1 MSDQINRR
9 DFLKTMAV
17 TAASAA
23 AAKAAVPS
31 TNAPAIPRRDYR
43 PGIPVSIVGFP
54 GLVLRRF
61 DQEGANKLVAQAVER
76 GCTYFDVAP
85 AYGNSEERMGPA
97 LETYRKNIFLS
108 CKTKKRDAAGCK
120 QELDRSLQR
129 LRTDHFDLYQLHV
142 IVDPVK
148 DVDAVL
154 MKGGAME
161 TILEAK
167 KAGVI
172 RHIGFSAHTVEAALA
187 AMNKF
192 DFDSVMFPL
201 NFGSF
206 HKGNFGPSIVEL
218 AKQKNVTGI
227 SIKSLCRQEWPAG
240 ARSGDWKHL
249 WYEPLSDP
257 KEADLCLRFA
267 LDKGIAAAIPPADD
281 KMFWLA
287 MDIAAKYKP
296 LNDEEQK
303 EVVAMAQKMTP
314 LFREGKVIG

>member
-1 MSDQINRR
+1 MNEQINRR
-9 DFLKTMAV
+9 DFLRTMAA

-23 AAKAAVPS
+23 AAKAAAPS
-31 TNAPAIPRRDYR
+31 GDAPAIPRRDYK

-61 DQEGANKLVAQAVER
+61 DQAGADKLVAQAVER

-85 AYGNSEERMGPA
+85 AYGTSEERMGPA
-97 LETYRKNIFLS
+97 LQPYRKNVFLS
-108 CKTKKRDAAGCK
+108 CKTKMRDAAGCK
-120 QELDRSLQR
+120 KELDRSLQR

-142 IVDPVK
+142 ITDPVK

-187 AMNKF
+187 AINKF
-192 DFDSVMFPL
+192 DFDSCMFPL
-201 NFGSF
+201 NYASC
-206 HKGNFGPSIVEL
+206 HKGNFGPSIVDL
-218 AKQKNVTGI
+218 AKQKKVTGI

-240 ARSGDWKHL
+240 ANRGEWKHL

-287 MDIAAKYKP
+287 MDIAAKYRP
-296 LNDEEQK
+296 LSEEEMKQVTALA
-303 EVVAMAQKMTP
+303 EKMTP